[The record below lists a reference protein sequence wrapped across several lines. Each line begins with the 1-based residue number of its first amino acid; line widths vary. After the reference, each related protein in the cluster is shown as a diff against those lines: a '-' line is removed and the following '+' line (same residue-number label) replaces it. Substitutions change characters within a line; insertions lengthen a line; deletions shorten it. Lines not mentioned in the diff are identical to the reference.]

1 MSLQTLDTSRVTRVW
16 TTTGA
21 IAVRRG
27 EQVRAVPGFLV
38 ISGRD
43 LETLIVESHVVA
55 VERTPAPREE
65 LPA

>member
-1 MSLQTLDTSRVTRVW
+1 MSLQTLDTSHITRVW

-27 EQVRAVPGFLV
+27 EHVRAVPGFLV
-38 ISGRD
+38 ITGRD

-55 VERTPAPREE
+55 VERTPTPREE